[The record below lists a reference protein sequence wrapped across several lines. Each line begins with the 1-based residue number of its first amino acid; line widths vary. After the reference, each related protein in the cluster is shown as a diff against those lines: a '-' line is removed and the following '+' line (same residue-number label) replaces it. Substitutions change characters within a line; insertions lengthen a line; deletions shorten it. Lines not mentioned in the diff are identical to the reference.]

1 MVDIHNP
8 SYLRGRDQEDLG
20 LRPAQANSL
29 QDLISKIPNTKRTGG
44 VAQVVVPSKHEVLS
58 SNPNTTQKK
67 SIFLNCICTCPL
79 TQQFT
84 SKNLCCR

>member
-44 VAQVVVPSKHEVLS
+44 VAQVVVHLPNKHMNLRTNS
-58 SNPNTTQKK
+58 SAANKK
-67 SIFLNCICTCPL
+67 KKER
-79 TQQFT
+79 T
-84 SKNLCCR
+84 SG